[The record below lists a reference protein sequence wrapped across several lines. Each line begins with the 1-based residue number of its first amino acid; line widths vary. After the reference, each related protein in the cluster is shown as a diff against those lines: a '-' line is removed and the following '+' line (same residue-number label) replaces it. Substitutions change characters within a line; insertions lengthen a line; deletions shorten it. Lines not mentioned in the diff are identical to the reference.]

1 MVRCRRLIVIWGS
14 WCEVGQKDRNCDAV
28 VIGRYFENH
37 NSVFFFFLRE
47 VRELVIK
54 L

>member
-1 MVRCRRLIVIWGS
+1 MNGKVSQIDSDEDHGA
-14 WCEVGQKDRNCDAV
+14 KDRNCDEF
-28 VIGRYFENH
+28 VIGSHFENH
-37 NSVFFFFLRE
+37 NSVFFFLRE